1 MFTKITRKLDI
12 ITIRWY
18 KITYLKALKYNDFI
32 SAYHHHHQSIYY
44 PNNAA
49 TQILFLHSRSNPTM
63 DCTFRDLSLL
73 LYSCALRPTSSLL
86 KWSILLAKVHTIDPN
101 WGLQI
106 MWLTL
111 GKDWGASLKLATH
124 WKHFFFFYN
133 SLRTRFFARI
143 EFLRILRNTFLSK

>member
-1 MFTKITRKLDI
+1 MFTRITRKLDI

-18 KITYLKALKYNDFI
+18 KIMYLKASKYNDFI

-49 TQILFLHSRSNPTM
+49 TQILFFHSRSNSTM
-63 DCTFRDLSLL
+63 NCTFWDLSLL

-86 KWSILLAKVHTIDPN
+86 KWSILLAKVRTIDPN

-111 GKDWGASLKLATH
+111 AKDRGASLKLAAH
-124 WKHFFFFYN
+124 WKHFFLFYN
-133 SLRTRFFARI
+133 YLRTRFFARI